1 MTKRANEI
9 WEAISGLANV
19 SIVGELKEEGPI
31 TSFTVEVSEDEVNLP
46 FEVEIL
52 ALYPMQFH
60 DAETIRFVNK
70 DLLAYDH
77 VNADGSICVHTLHS
91 TELRQKIRLDFHSL
105 QQWIKKYYIAGEKDA
120 RYEHIVVNE
129 TAIGGT
135 QTIFLYTDVDY
146 CFSANEFGSFS
157 YSALA
162 SGVKRGER
170 IVTNLV
176 QSFEVKKHNIQC
188 KWSKEYRKQER
199 KQGLFCFL
207 KGAPV
212 KNRRFAVENW
222 QEMEPFVNQAFIQFL
237 YTNRQRFVGNDKG
250 SSYVPLL
257 LGYAISE
264 TEIHWQ
270 TALLPVNSFPIT
282 KNKVLNSHHY
292 LGQFLNQEI
301 LWCQTRNCSYRYF
314 FGRGALHERITKAK
328 ILVIGLGAVGSIV
341 AKSLVRGGVVDVT
354 LVDYDVKE
362 PENVCRSEYDF
373 DTGICNKAVEL
384 HNILNQISPFVEV
397 RHSEELMDKVKF
409 WSNLENVK
417 KPFEDLFGEYD
428 LIFDCTTDN
437 DVASLLDRL
446 QIPAQVYCLS
456 ITNEAKELVCAVKP
470 NLYGWLVQIF
480 EKLKEGAS
488 QELYHPTGCWSP
500 TFKAGYTDIAV
511 LVQWAIKQI
520 DTCFALGMPV
530 RNFVIATA
538 QNENLFQ
545 PKLIQY

>member
-1 MTKRANEI
+1 MTKRAEEI
-9 WEAISGLANV
+9 LEAVASLAGV
-19 SIVGELKEEGPI
+19 RILDELKEDGPKI
-31 TSFTVEVSEDEVNLP
+31 TFHVEVCEGEAVLP
-46 FEVEIL
+46 FEVEIF

-60 DAETIRFVNK
+60 DTETIRFVNK

-91 TELRQKIRLDFHSL
+91 TELRQKLQLDFHSL
-105 QQWIKKYYIAGEKDA
+105 QHWIKKYYIVGEKDA
-120 RYEHIVVNE
+120 QYEHIVVNE

-135 QTIFLYTDVDY
+135 QTVFLFTDVDY
-146 CFSANEFGSFS
+146 RFSANEFGSFS

-162 SGVKRGER
+162 IGVKRGER

-176 QSFEVKKHNIQC
+176 QTFEVKKHNIQC
-188 KWSKEYRKQER
+188 GWSREYRKGE
-199 KQGLFCFL
+199 KKEGLVCFL
-207 KGAPV
+207 KSAPA

-237 YTNRQRFVGNDKG
+237 FANYQRLANSEK
-250 SSYVPLL
+250 SPAYVPLL
-257 LGYAISE
+257 LGYAINE
-264 TEIHWQ
+264 TENHWQ
-270 TALLPVNSFPIT
+270 AVMLPVKSFPGT
-282 KNKVLNSHHY
+282 KYKVLNSYKY

-301 LWCQTRNCSYRYF
+301 LWCQTRNCSYRFY

-328 ILVIGLGAVGSIV
+328 ILVIGLGAIGSMV
-341 AKSLVRGGVVDVT
+341 AKSLVRGGAINIT

-373 DTGICNKAVEL
+373 ETGICNKAVEL
-384 HNILNQISPFVEV
+384 HNVLNQISPFVEV
-397 RHSEELMDKVKF
+397 RHCEELMDKVKI
-409 WSNLENVK
+409 WSNDENIT

-446 QIPAQVYCLS
+446 QISAQVYCLS

-470 NLYGWLVQIF
+470 NLYGWLTQIF
-480 EKLKEGAS
+480 EKLKDSAS
-488 QELYHPTGCWSP
+488 QELYQPTGCWSP

-520 DTCFALGMPV
+520 NTCFTSGLPV
-530 RNFVIATA
+530 RNFVIATTES
-538 QNENLFQ
+538 ENFFQ
-545 PKLIQY
+545 PKLVQY

>member
-1 MTKRANEI
+1 MTKRAKEI
-9 WEAISGLANV
+9 WEAVAGLADV
-19 SIVGELKEEGPI
+19 RILDELKEEGPKI
-31 TSFTVEVSEDEVNLP
+31 SFHVEVCEGEAVLP
-46 FEVEIL
+46 FEVEIF

-70 DLLAYDH
+70 ELLAYDH

-91 TELRQKIRLDFHSL
+91 AELLQKLRLDFHYL
-105 QQWIKKYYIAGEKDA
+105 RHWINKYYIPSERDT
-120 RYEHIVVNE
+120 RYEHIVVNDKA
-129 TAIGGT
+129 TGGT
-135 QTIFLYTDVDY
+135 ETVFLFTDVDY
-146 CFSANEFGSFS
+146 RFTANEFGAFS
-157 YSALA
+157 YSYLA
-162 SGVKRGER
+162 TGVKKGAG

-176 QSFEVKKHNIQC
+176 QSFNVKKRNIQC
-188 KWSKEYRKQER
+188 GWSREYRKGEK

-207 KGAPV
+207 ESSPV

-237 YTNRQRFVGNDKG
+237 FANYQRLVNNEE
-250 SSYVPLL
+250 SPYVPLL

-264 TEIHWQ
+264 TENHWQ
-270 TALLPVNSFPIT
+270 AVMLPAKSFPIT
-282 KNKVLNSHHY
+282 RNKVLNSYKY

-301 LWCQTRNCSYRYF
+301 LWCQTRNCSYQFY

-328 ILVIGLGAVGSIV
+328 ILVIGLGAIGSMV
-341 AKSLVRGGVVDVT
+341 AKSLVRGGAVNIT

-373 DTGICNKAVEL
+373 YTGICNKAVEL
-384 HNILNQISPFVEV
+384 HNVLHQISPFVDV
-397 RHSEELMDKVKF
+397 RHSEELMDKVKI
-409 WSNLENVK
+409 WSNIENVT

-446 QIPAQVYCLS
+446 QISTQVYCLS
-456 ITNEAKELVCAVKP
+456 ITNEAKELVCATKP
-470 NLYGWLVQIF
+470 NLYGWLAQIF
-480 EKLKEGAS
+480 EKLKGGAS

-520 DTCFALGMPV
+520 NACYTLGLPV
-530 RNFVIATA
+530 RNFVIAATES
-538 QNENLFQ
+538 ENFFQ